1 MGGRA
6 QQGVDG
12 MQITG
17 LSAGYADSG
26 AVGRRNELLAAANGK
41 EGDQNARGTGGPNA
55 MMDLLTGIVSQYD
68 LEDITPRDFSEMLRE
83 LRDAG
88 VLTEAE
94 YGDLA
99 QIRLDMDLE
108 NLDPDDSL
116 DLVEFYGKTLDRA
129 RHTDESEKA
138 SAALDS
144 MGRRLDWLQKVAILQ
159 ESPDAAAL
167 NALV

>member
-1 MGGRA
+1 
-6 QQGVDG
+6 

-26 AVGRRNELLAAANGK
+26 AVGRRSELLAAVNGK
-41 EGDQNARGTGGPNA
+41 GSEQNAQRAGGPNA
-55 MMDLLTGIVSQYD
+55 MMDLLKGIVSEYD
-68 LEDITPRDFSEMLRE
+68 LTDITPRDFSEMLRE

-88 VLTEAE
+88 ALTDAE
-94 YGDLA
+94 YGELA
-99 QIRLDMDLE
+99 QIRLDMDAE

-129 RHTDESEKA
+129 RHGDESEKA
-138 SAALDS
+138 SATLAS
-144 MGRRLDWLQKVAILQ
+144 MGRRLDWLEKVAILQ
-159 ESPDAAAL
+159 ESPGAAGM